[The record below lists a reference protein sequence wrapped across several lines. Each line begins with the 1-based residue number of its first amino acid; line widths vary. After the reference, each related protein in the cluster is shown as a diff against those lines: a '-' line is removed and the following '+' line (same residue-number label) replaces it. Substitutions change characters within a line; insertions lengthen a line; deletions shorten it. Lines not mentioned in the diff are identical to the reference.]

1 MTVSLTMTLIIILV
15 NLLWT
20 PSSQLWEYL
29 KTDSAS
35 KPCPHSGSDSDLSS
49 PFSAHQVLANFLS
62 SPLSSSEGSSQSK
75 GWPYV
80 AFDLDPKRVKAARSL
95 GFPVIYGDASRPQV
109 LSSAGIPKPKA
120 IMVMYTGRQRAVQ
133 AVRSLSEIY
142 KDVPIYARAQD
153 LSHLLELKFAG
164 ATEVVPENTETSLRL
179 GSRLL
184 VDLGMRK
191 DDVTFVRNSLRESME
206 FQAQEWGAKG
216 GEPAESQ
223 LVIVAPPKLERGPKK
238 RTPPTGDAVTLSK
251 GEGQETTLASNRDLE
266 KGLGGAKESGE
277 IPLQGGVALASWR
290 ELEEGVLLSQEIAL
304 RKQLEDLKM
313 EQVKLRFGFGF
324 EQGPYCL
331 VPSKEK
337 RVKDEV
343 SESEGEETADEAAP
357 ADVAPVASTADVS
370 KPAAQAVEGPGAEA
384 GENGARRPLAGQ
396 VEPQEASG
404 AEASAGDDVSTPA
417 GSSEVGEGVDGA
429 AVSAPGEGASSSE
442 STNGATSESGASV
455 SASGQEDGGERSESD
470 DSLWAW
476 ASSKVGSSVSGPVS
490 KMQARGPAIDD
501 DLGSTKEEDS
511 VWSWAS
517 SRLGQRTAVAE
528 EKEASIDDDLG
539 SGAGVEEDSIWSWAT
554 RNRSGEGES
563 MKNIDSEGFLRA
575 SVSWDLPS
583 RGSATDVVQRIP
595 LKELTR
601 WVGRKRASEASA
613 AWAEGD
619 EGSGGSSDLNP
630 VGELEDIYD
639 EFSDGEDFSGYMT
652 VEEVSGN
659 RQCL

>member
-1 MTVSLTMTLIIILV
+1 M
-15 NLLWT
+15 
-20 PSSQLWEYL
+20 
-29 KTDSAS
+29 S
-35 KPCPHSGSDSDLSS
+35 KPCPHSGYDFDLSS
-49 PFSAHQVLANFLS
+49 PSFCQVLANFLS

-109 LSSAGIPKPKA
+109 LTSAGIPKPKA

-238 RTPPTGDAVTLSK
+238 RTPLTGDAVSLPK

-343 SESEGEETADEAAP
+343 SESEGKETADEAAP
-357 ADVAPVASTADVS
+357 AAALAASTADVS
-370 KPAAQAVEGPGAEA
+370 KPAAQALSVPGAEA
-384 GENGARRPLAGQ
+384 DENGAGRSRAEQ

-417 GSSEVGEGVDGA
+417 ASSEVSSGGDGA
-429 AVSAPGEGASSSE
+429 AVPVPSAEAPGESASSSE
-442 STNGATSESGASV
+442 STNGAIPDRDDASGAS
-455 SASGQEDGGERSESD
+455 ASGSEQEDSGSD

-539 SGAGVEEDSIWSWAT
+539 SGAGVEEDSIWSWAA
-554 RNRSGEGES
+554 RNRSGPGE
-563 MKNIDSEGFLRA
+563 NIDSEGFLRA

-601 WVGRKRASEASA
+601 WVGRKKASA
-613 AWAEGD
+613 AWAEGE

-639 EFSDGEDFSGYMT
+639 EFSDGEEFSGYMT
-652 VEEVSGN
+652 VEEVRGN
-659 RQCL
+659 